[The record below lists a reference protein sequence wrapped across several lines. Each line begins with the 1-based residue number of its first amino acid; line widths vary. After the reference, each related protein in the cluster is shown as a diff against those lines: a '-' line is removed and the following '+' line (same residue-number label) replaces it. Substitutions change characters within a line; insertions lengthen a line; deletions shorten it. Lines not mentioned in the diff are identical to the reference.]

1 VTASLAGGLG
11 RLIVV
16 ESDVCFTAELIHDT
30 GVIALSTYCP
40 KELAI
45 AFETFHYERIY
56 LLDAE
61 KKCLDSIVL
70 T

>member
-1 VTASLAGGLG
+1 MFVLPHGL
-11 RLIVV
+11 
-16 ESDVCFTAELIHDT
+16 FTIP

-61 KKCLDSIVL
+61 KKCLSSIVL

>member
-1 VTASLAGGLG
+1 MTASLAGILG
-11 RLIVV
+11 RLIGV
-16 ESDVCFTAELIHDT
+16 ESDVCFTAGLIHDT
-30 GVIALSTYCP
+30 VVIALSTYCP

-45 AFETFHYERIY
+45 VFETFHYERMY

-61 KKCLDSIVL
+61 KKCLNSIAL